1 MRPSRVTTLRKR
13 RPIWSRWRCTLRRS
27 QMRVWNHAPR
37 DGGIQ
42 TSRMV
47 RAVDSPR
54 PASRKNILQPFRS
67 PRSAQTNAAGRAKST
82 TSNSVTRSPNRTLNR
97 IPCLSGPSLWTSVHA
112 GSQSGMR
119 PGSVSSAKTCS
130 IGAGTEWLNVCV
142 TGRIRS
148 RCSESRPYRSKTRRP
163 EGGVRRSARAR
174 RWRLERR
181 STPLRRSTWPSFT
194 CRRRSR
200 TRRRPRSRR
209 LSQPRRRG
217 CSGCVVPWGIYRPGR
232 ANSASPPLHTRGH
245 STEAPAERRN
255 YRLLRRVQPVVRRCH
270 TRAPITCEPRQS
282 PAPLSI
288 STLQA
293 RRGWGL
299 TRS

>member
-1 MRPSRVTTLRKR
+1 MLTRDRCCYRLQMQPSRVTTLRKR

-27 QMRVWNHAPR
+27 QMRAWSHAPR

-54 PASRKNILQPFRS
+54 PASRKNILRPFRS

-148 RCSESRPYRSKTRRP
+148 RCS
-163 EGGVRRSARAR
+163 GVAPRAACVG
-174 RWRLERR
+174 RLERGAGG
-181 STPLRRSTWPSFT
+181 SSGD
-194 CRRRSR
+194 
-200 TRRRPRSRR
+200 RR
-209 LSQPRRRG
+209 LRG
-217 CSGCVVPWGIYRPGR
+217 APPG
-232 ANSASPPLHTRGH
+232 P
-245 STEAPAERRN
+245 
-255 YRLLRRVQPVVRRCH
+255 Q
-270 TRAPITCEPRQS
+270 
-282 PAPLSI
+282 
-288 STLQA
+288 
-293 RRGWGL
+293 
-299 TRS
+299 